1 MTENLAYKP
10 VGGLL
15 RAELFALEGLSSAE
29 DMVSGAGV
37 EVSLMDDG
45 SSYEELHSAEGLP
58 VSVQHTLTLAS
69 DRNLAREW
77 LSQEFVQRCTVEGVV
92 ARVTMATGEQIVV
105 GTDPR
110 FGFEQ
115 ALRLSSLGFMSGSS
129 PNDSPRVILTL
140 KCHDTHSALN
150 D

>member
-58 VSVQHTLTLAS
+58 VSVQHTLTLCS

-77 LSQEFVQRCTVEGVV
+77 FDEQWLARLASEGVA
-92 ARVTMATGEQIVV
+92 ARVTLSTGEQIVL
-105 GTDPR
+105 GYSER

-115 ALRLSSLGFMSGSS
+115 ALRLQSLKLFSGKS
-129 PNDSPRVILTL
+129 PNESPRVQLVL
-140 KCHDTHSALN
+140 RSHDTQSALR
-150 D
+150 

>member
-77 LSQEFVQRCTVEGVV
+77 LSQEFVQRCTAEGVV
-92 ARVTMATGEQIVV
+92 ARVMMATGEQIVV

>member
-37 EVSLMDDG
+37 EVSLMDD
-45 SSYEELHSAEGLP
+45 ELHSAEGLP
-58 VSVQHTLTLAS
+58 VSVQHTLTLCS

-77 LSQEFVQRCTVEGVV
+77 FDEQWLARLASEGVA
-92 ARVTMATGEQIVV
+92 ARVTLSTGEQIVL
-105 GTDPR
+105 GYSER

-115 ALRLSSLGFMSGSS
+115 ALRLLSLKFFSGKS
-129 PNDSPRVILTL
+129 PNESPRVQLVL
-140 KCHDTHSALN
+140 QSHDTQSALR
-150 D
+150 

>member
-1 MTENLAYKP
+1 MTENEFYKP
-10 VGGLL
+10 VGGILS
-15 RAELFALEGLSSAE
+15 AELFYVGDLESEL
-29 DMVSGAGV
+29 DMVEGRGV
-37 EVSLMDDG
+37 EVELIDYK
-45 SSYEELHSAEGLP
+45 SSYEELMSADNGL

-77 LSQEFVQRCTVEGVV
+77 LSQEFVQRCTAEGVV
-92 ARVTMATGEQIVV
+92 ARVMMATGEQIVV

-115 ALRLSSLGFMSGSS
+115 ALRLGSLKFSSGDRPNSS
-129 PNDSPRVILTL
+129 PEVVLTL
-140 KCHDTHSALN
+140 TCHDTHSALN

>member
-58 VSVQHTLTLAS
+58 VSVQHTLTLCS

-77 LSQEFVQRCTVEGVV
+77 IDEQWLARLASEGVA
-92 ARVTMATGEQIVV
+92 ARVTLSTGEQIVL
-105 GTDPR
+105 GHSER

-115 ALRLSSLGFMSGSS
+115 ALRLLSLKFFSGKS
-129 PNDSPRVILTL
+129 PNESPRVQLVL
-140 KCHDTHSALN
+140 RSHDTQSALR
-150 D
+150 

>member
-58 VSVQHTLTLAS
+58 VSVQHTLTLCSQQRDAS
-69 DRNLAREW
+69 PW
-77 LSQEFVQRCTVEGVV
+77 LDKEFLRRVAVEGVV
-92 ARVTMATGEQIVV
+92 AEITFASGFEILV
-105 GTDPR
+105 GWSER
-110 FGFEQ
+110 FAVEQ
-115 ALRLSSLGFMSGSS
+115 ALRLKSLNVISGKR
-129 PNDSPRVILTL
+129 PTDLPRVELTL
-140 KCHDTHSALN
+140 WSHDTESAFV
-150 D
+150 

>member
-58 VSVQHTLTLAS
+58 VSVQHTLTLCS
-69 DRNLAREW
+69 DRNQAHEWFDEQWLAR
-77 LSQEFVQRCTVEGVV
+77 LASEGVA
-92 ARVTMATGEQIVV
+92 ARVTLSTREQIVL
-105 GTDPR
+105 GYSER

-115 ALRLSSLGFMSGSS
+115 ALRLQTLKFLSGKS
-129 PNDSPRVILTL
+129 PNDSPRVQLVL
-140 KCHDTHSALN
+140 RSLDTQSALR
-150 D
+150 

>member
-1 MTENLAYKP
+1 MTENKFYKP
-10 VGGLL
+10 VGGILS
-15 RAELFALEGLSSAE
+15 AELFYVGDLESEL
-29 DMVSGAGV
+29 DMVEGAGV
-37 EVSLMDDG
+37 AVELIDYK
-45 SSYEELHSAEGLP
+45 SSYEELLSADNLL
-58 VSVQHTLTLAS
+58 VSVAHTLTLAA

-77 LSQEFVQRCTVEGVV
+77 LQQEFVQRCTVEGVV
-92 ARVTMATGEQIVV
+92 ARVEMATGEEIVV

-115 ALRLSSLGFMSGSS
+115 ALRLSSLGFQSGCS

-140 KCHDTHSALN
+140 KCIDTHSALN

>member
-58 VSVQHTLTLAS
+58 VSVQHTLTLCS
-69 DRNLAREW
+69 DRNQAREW
-77 LSQEFVQRCTVEGVV
+77 FD
-92 ARVTMATGEQIVV
+92 EQ
-105 GTDPR
+105 
-110 FGFEQ
+110 
-115 ALRLSSLGFMSGSS
+115 
-129 PNDSPRVILTL
+129 
-140 KCHDTHSALN
+140 
-150 D
+150 

>member
-58 VSVQHTLTLAS
+58 VSVQHTLTLCS

-77 LSQEFVQRCTVEGVV
+77 FDEQWLARLASEGVA
-92 ARVTMATGEQIVV
+92 ARVTLSTGEQIVL
-105 GTDPR
+105 GYSER

-115 ALRLSSLGFMSGSS
+115 ALRLESLKFFSGKS
-129 PNDSPRVILTL
+129 PNERPRVQLVL
-140 KCHDTHSALN
+140 RSHDTQSALR
-150 D
+150 

>member
-58 VSVQHTLTLAS
+58 VSVQHTLTLCS
-69 DRNLAREW
+69 DRNQAREW
-77 LSQEFVQRCTVEGVV
+77 FDEQWLAHLASEGVA
-92 ARVTMATGEQIVV
+92 ARVTLSTGEQIVL
-105 GTDPR
+105 GYSER

-115 ALRLSSLGFMSGSS
+115 ALRLQSLKFLSGKS
-129 PNDSPRVILTL
+129 PNDSPRVQLVL
-140 KCHDTHSALN
+140 RSLDTQSALR
-150 D
+150 

>member
-58 VSVQHTLTLAS
+58 VSVQHTLTLCS
-69 DRNLAREW
+69 DRQLAAAW
-77 LSQEFVQRCTVEGVV
+77 FDEGFLQHAATEGLA
-92 ARVTMATGEQIVV
+92 ARVSLATGEVLLL
-105 GTDPR
+105 GYSER

-115 ALRLSSLGFMSGSS
+115 ALRLKSLSFSSGSS
-129 PNDSPRVILTL
+129 PNDSPRVVLTL
-140 KCHDTHSALN
+140 AACDTDSAIK
-150 D
+150 

>member
-58 VSVQHTLTLAS
+58 VSVQHTLTLCS

-77 LSQEFVQRCTVEGVV
+77 FDEQWLARLASEGVA
-92 ARVTMATGEQIVV
+92 ARVTLSTGEQIVL
-105 GTDPR
+105 GYSER

-115 ALRLSSLGFMSGSS
+115 ALRLQSLKFFSGKS
-129 PNDSPRVILTL
+129 PNESPRVQLVL
-140 KCHDTHSALN
+140 RSHDTQSALR
-150 D
+150 